1 MAELADIADHPVMLL
16 HGQGADMLEAQH
28 LGQLPGPLNG
38 LRGVLFRG
46 GHNEVGRGK
55 IHLGGVLHAGGLTAR
70 HGVAG
75 NELHARPAH
84 GLNGLHQTGLYA
96 RHIGKDAALLQQV
109 AVGPEP
115 LDQGRGV
122 QTKDDMIGLTHQIL
136 KIVGLAAGDIA
147 VVEGILQ
154 MALAAVDAVHMEPG
168 PAQLQ
173 GVLAAQQAQAHN
185 EITL

>member
-1 MAELADIADHPVMLL
+1 M
-16 HGQGADMLEAQH
+16 
-28 LGQLPGPLNG
+28 
-38 LRGVLFRG
+38 
-46 GHNEVGRGK
+46 
-55 IHLGGVLHAGGLTAR
+55 
-70 HGVAG
+70 
-75 NELHARPAH
+75 
-84 GLNGLHQTGLYA
+84 
-96 RHIGKDAALLQQV
+96 

-122 QTKDDMIGLTHQIL
+122 QTEDDMIGLTHQIL

-173 GVLAAQQAQAHN
+173 SVLAAQQTQAHN